1 MITLSGDTMIPQE
14 NEIFVKVR
22 FLYPGLT
29 KSEKR
34 VADILID
41 DYENIGDYTLADY
54 AKKAG
59 CSDASVMRFCRRLG
73 LDGFSELKYQL
84 AKVKTAA
91 YDNGMHK
98 ITKEDNAYAIM
109 EKVIWTNEKTL
120 KDTLT
125 LYSEDYEKALDAVLE
140 AKQIN
145 FFGVGD
151 AWIVCESAQMKFQR
165 IGVRSTAYS
174 DVALSLASASLM
186 SEDDLAIGISFSG
199 ETKLVIDALRI
210 AKSNGAKTL
219 AIVHFD
225 KCELLKYADMK
236 IFTATTDYTVGH
248 DEIARRTAEFA
259 IIDTLYMGLITKK
272 AEIYNSKLK
281 KTIAAIIENKT

>member
-1 MITLSGDTMIPQE
+1 MVQE
-14 NEIFVKVR
+14 DEIFVKVR
-22 FLYPGLT
+22 FLYPSLT

-41 DYENIGDYTLADY
+41 DYERIGDYTLADY

-84 AKVKTAA
+84 AKVKTTA

-98 ITKEDNAYAIM
+98 ITKDDDAYTIM
-109 EKVIWTNEKTL
+109 EKVIWNNEKTL

-125 LYSEDYEKALDAVLE
+125 LYNSDYEKALEAVLE

-165 IGVRSTAYS
+165 IGVASSAYS
-174 DVALSLASASLM
+174 DVALSLATASLM
-186 SEDDLAIGISFSG
+186 GEGDLAVGISFSG
-199 ETKLVIDALRI
+199 ETKLVVDALRI

-219 AIVHFD
+219 CIVHFD
-225 KCELLKYADMK
+225 KCELIKYSDMK
-236 IFTATTDYTVGH
+236 IFTATTDFTVGH

-272 AEIYNSKLK
+272 SEIYNSKLK